1 MKKINR
7 TTMMIFALVLSL
19 SVTIGGTLAY
29 FSDHEAA
36 SGGATLNLGGKTEMK
51 EGESSKEKDI
61 VITNTGKTNMLVRV
75 GIYGPDE
82 MAAVEFSGDWQYNS
96 KDGMYY
102 YKKVLEPGTDT
113 SASKLKSSMKFNW
126 EGDEPDY
133 EFEVTVVHESA
144 QLLFDEK
151 GNVVTPDGW
160 DEAVVSR
167 IPVPAVPEA

>member
-29 FSDHEAA
+29 FSDHESA

-51 EGESSKEKDI
+51 EGTSSNEKDI

-75 GIYGPDE
+75 GIYGPEE
-82 MAAVEFSGDWQYNS
+82 MAKVEVGGDWQYNA

-102 YKKVLEPGTDT
+102 YMKVLEPGLDT
-113 SASKLKSSMKFNW
+113 SASKLKSSMQFKW

-144 QLLFDEK
+144 QLLFDDN
-151 GNVVTPDGW
+151 GNVVIPDKW
-160 DEAVVSR
+160 DPDVVNNIS
-167 IPVPAVPEA
+167 VPAVPEA